1 MIDSSGVGRFCGP
14 TGGLFTLG
22 HVGRSLVATRPPLLH
37 ESAAGSRTLQLHR
50 VVTPELRGCARLRF
64 VALHY
69 PRLCERSGERL
80 HYAVTDAQGTWVVVL
95 VSAADTWDLRL
106 RDLRQKEPYGL
117 TWSASIASKNGCFFW
132 GSRLA
137 VLSLRTLI

>member
-80 HYAVTDAQGTWVVVL
+80 HYAVTDAQGFGWRCWFL
-95 VSAADTWDLRL
+95 QRPPEICVSAICDKRSHT
-106 RDLRQKEPYGL
+106 
-117 TWSASIASKNGCFFW
+117 
-132 GSRLA
+132 
-137 VLSLRTLI
+137 V